1 MNRAVHKLDA
11 SQISGLKEY
20 GFSVPTKVSAPS
32 LVEPEDEVR
41 TLLDLVAD
49 APPVEKGVELRAKPK
64 AKSKAKPEKEKKEKT
79 PKEPDPSPPEM
90 TKTPDD
96 EDDMDYISRMIDEFG
111 SDIESQPKDDPG
123 AVRAPGGDTVA
134 PDGDSKGK
142 EEKRKRG
149 TEALKAEASSLHH
162 MMSHQPKNPFCDIC
176 QRAKMY
182 KPPSY
187 ATGGVRTIEA
197 TDFGDHVTADHI
209 VIYRDKETV
218 IEDSRL
224 ALVIKDVATGFCYAY
239 PSALKTAEECTC
251 ELQHFTSSKDVVKNF
266 YSDRAPELNAAA
278 KTMKW
283 RHEKSKAYLRQTN
296 AIAERQVLSAT
307 EGTRTVTDQ
316 SSAGWRLACVLALC
330 VGAHMYCFQYQSCER
345 R

>member
-1 MNRAVHKLDA
+1 
-11 SQISGLKEY
+11 
-20 GFSVPTKVSAPS
+20 
-32 LVEPEDEVR
+32 
-41 TLLDLVAD
+41 
-49 APPVEKGVELRAKPK
+49 
-64 AKSKAKPEKEKKEKT
+64 
-79 PKEPDPSPPEM
+79 
-90 TKTPDD
+90 
-96 EDDMDYISRMIDEFG
+96 
-111 SDIESQPKDDPG
+111 
-123 AVRAPGGDTVA
+123 
-134 PDGDSKGK
+134 
-142 EEKRKRG
+142 
-149 TEALKAEASSLHH
+149 
-162 MMSHQPKNPFCDIC
+162 
-176 QRAKMY
+176 MY

-209 VIYRDKETV
+209 VIYRDQETV

-251 ELQHFTSSKDVVKNF
+251 ALQHFTSSKDVVKNF

-278 KTMKW
+278 KKMKW